1 MSEQVT
7 EEAESSVETGVRH
20 ELPRPRNARRAQLLT
35 LLRTQA
41 GRRQAFLIAD
51 ILALPLAMR
60 PRRTVEAQSR
70 APKIVTRGK

>member
-7 EEAESSVETGVRH
+7 EAVESSVETGVTH
-20 ELPRPRNARRAQLLT
+20 ELPRPRNARRTQLLT
-35 LLRTQA
+35 LLRTQD

-60 PRRTVEAQSR
+60 SRRAVEAQSR
-70 APKIVTRGK
+70 VPKIVTRGK